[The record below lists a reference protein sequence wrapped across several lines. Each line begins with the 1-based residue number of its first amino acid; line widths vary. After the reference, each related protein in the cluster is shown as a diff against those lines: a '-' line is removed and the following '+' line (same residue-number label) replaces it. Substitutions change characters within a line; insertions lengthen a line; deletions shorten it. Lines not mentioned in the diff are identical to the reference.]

1 VAGGFRRQPDF
12 DETMILAAPF
22 TLGLECSSYACAIGV
37 ALAAHLYAA
46 GAMAE
51 SNAAPAHMRLV
62 QSALDKP
69 SVIVLGT
76 VVGATTRIALCQ
88 IEGTREVIR
97 LKVGETYD
105 GWTLRDVDNRQARF
119 EKFEVLTVLL
129 IHSPAPAPVAAKTA
143 SDPPPSPQPARRRKR

>member
-1 VAGGFRRQPDF
+1 
-12 DETMILAAPF
+12 MILATPF

-62 QSALDKP
+62 QSDKP

-129 IHSPAPAPVAAKTA
+129 IQSPALVPVAAKTA
-143 SDPPPSPQPARRRKR
+143 GDPPPSPLPARRRKR

>member
-1 VAGGFRRQPDF
+1 
-12 DETMILAAPF
+12 
-22 TLGLECSSYACAIGV
+22 
-37 ALAAHLYAA
+37 
-46 GAMAE
+46 MAE

-76 VVGATTRIALCQ
+76 IVGATTRIALCQ

-119 EKFEVLTVLL
+119 EKFEVSTVLL
-129 IHSPAPAPVAAKTA
+129 IQSPALVPVVAKTA
-143 SDPPPSPQPARRRKR
+143 GDPPLPLPARRRKR

>member
-1 VAGGFRRQPDF
+1 
-12 DETMILAAPF
+12 MILAAPF
-22 TLGLECSSYACAIGV
+22 TLGLECSSCACAIGV
-37 ALAAHLYAA
+37 ALAAHLYTAD
-46 GAMAE
+46 AMAE

-105 GWTLRDVDNRQARF
+105 GWTLRDVDNRQAQF

-129 IHSPAPAPVAAKTA
+129 IQSPALVPVAAKTA

>member
-1 VAGGFRRQPDF
+1 
-12 DETMILAAPF
+12 MILAAPI
-22 TLGLECSSYACAIGV
+22 TLGLECSACAIGV
-37 ALAAHLYAA
+37 ALAAHLYVV

-76 VVGATTRIALCQ
+76 VVGATTKIALCQ
-88 IEGTREVIR
+88 IEGAREVIR

-119 EKFEVLTVLL
+119 EKFEVSAVLL
-129 IHSPAPAPVAAKTA
+129 IQSPALVPVAAKTA
-143 SDPPPSPQPARRRKR
+143 GDPPPNPLPARRRKR

>member
-1 VAGGFRRQPDF
+1 MAGGFRRQPDF

-37 ALAAHLYAA
+37 ALAAHLYVV
-46 GAMAE
+46 GTMAE

-119 EKFEVLTVLL
+119 EKFEVSAVLL
-129 IHSPAPAPVAAKTA
+129 IQSPALVPVAAKTA
-143 SDPPPSPQPARRRKR
+143 GDPPPSPLPARRRKR